1 MSEQQGNNNEKKV
14 IAFPD
19 FCESTAERMTRGT
32 LTKEQLQ
39 QASEI
44 FAKLFDNFMLEHKA
58 HVSLFE
64 GKRLAGIWDTTILG
78 GQLIV
83 DGQLYSLCLE
93 DKNREDIRQLESK
106 LRKFRDSEIMVQRL
120 VLETLDVTGR
130 SQQNRSYR
138 LGLDN
143 VIRRYDIDNSRT
155 EHIVTDENDPVAA
168 TEALMLFGEMV
179 NNNSIQNYRLE
190 EDTGLNNQPVL
201 PEELNSLTE
210 FLDKGV
216 FTAS

>member
-19 FCESTAERMTRGT
+19 FCESTAGRMTRGT
-32 LTKEQLQ
+32 LTREQLQ

-44 FAKLFDNFMLEHKA
+44 FAKLFDNLMLEHKA

-64 GKRLAGIWDTTILG
+64 GKRLAGIWDTAILG

-138 LGLDN
+138 LGLDS

-155 EHIVTDENDPVAA
+155 ERIVTDESDPVAA

-190 EDTGLNNQPVL
+190 EDMGLNNQPVL